1 MSNLPQQ
8 PARRSTLSRRGV
20 LKGGGV
26 AAFAGLSIAALKLP
40 FFGVDGAVQDPLQ
53 CRATD
58 VSSSDASLT
67 VSNWT
72 GYLDPPN
79 PTGSTMRRFKDATG
93 IDVTYNVDINDNAE
107 FYAKVKN
114 QLGECEPIDRDMM
127 ILTDWMA
134 ARMVGLGWV
143 QPLDANAVPNLHA
156 NLIKSLQGVQW
167 DPDLEYHA
175 PWQSGLTGIAY
186 NAAKVDEV
194 GSFEDLITRSDL
206 KGKITLLSEM
216 PDTMGFMLKVIGADP
231 EDFDDDDWANAM
243 DMLNQVIEDG
253 QVLQFSGNNYLQQLA
268 QGSLYACE
276 AWSGDVIQAQFDNP
290 DIKFVVPEEGLNLW
304 SDNML
309 IPNKAT
315 HQANAEA
322 WIDFFYQPEI
332 AAKLASWVN
341 YICPV
346 QGAREEMEKIDPS
359 LAENPLI
366 FPDEAM
372 LANTFDFMT
381 LDDRQQQQYEGD
393 WSDVT
398 TG

>member
-1 MSNLPQQ
+1 
-8 PARRSTLSRRGV
+8 V
-20 LKGGGV
+20 V
-26 AAFAGLSIAALKLP
+26 AFAGVSLAALKLP
-40 FFGVDGAVQDPLQ
+40 FFGVDGAVQDPLT
-53 CRATD
+53 CKATD

-67 VSNWT
+67 ISNWT

-79 PTGSTMRRFKDATG
+79 AGNSTMQRFNEATG
-93 IDVTYNVDINDNAE
+93 IEVTYNDDINDNAE

-114 QLGECEPIDRDMM
+114 QLGECEPIDRDIM

-134 ARMVGLGWV
+134 ARMIGLGWV

-156 NLIKSLQGVQW
+156 NLIKSLQGRSW

-186 NAAKVDEV
+186 NASKVDEV
-194 GSFEDLITRSDL
+194 GSFEELITRSDL

-216 PDTMGFMLKVIGADP
+216 PDTMGFMLKVTGANP
-231 EDFDDDDWANAM
+231 ENFDDADWDNAM
-243 DMLNQVIEDG
+243 DRLRQVIDDG

-268 QGSLYACE
+268 QGNLYACE

-290 DIKFVVPEEGLNLW
+290 DIKFVVPEEGLSLW

-309 IPNKAT
+309 IPNKAI

-322 WIDFFYQPEI
+322 WIDFFYQPDI

-366 FPDEAM
+366 FPDDAM
-372 LANTFDFMT
+372 LADTFDFMT
-381 LDDRQQQQYEGD
+381 LDDRQQQRYEGD